1 MYRLARSVQCE
12 GIVAKFNRR
21 CKRMVKHVSKLC
33 ASHRID
39 DEVVV
44 VVPKE
49 EIVAAAVA
57 EIKARGEAR
66 ALELEVEANNKVKEE
81 EEDVGIENLAALF
94 DDVEVNEPVA
104 ALLNGEAV
112 IV

>member
-12 GIVAKFNRR
+12 GFVAKFNRR

-66 ALELEVEANNKVKEE
+66 ALELEAEAKVKEE
-81 EEDVGIENLAALF
+81 EEVGIENLAALF
-94 DDVEVNEPVA
+94 DEVEVNEEVVVVA
-104 ALLNGEAV
+104 
-112 IV
+112 